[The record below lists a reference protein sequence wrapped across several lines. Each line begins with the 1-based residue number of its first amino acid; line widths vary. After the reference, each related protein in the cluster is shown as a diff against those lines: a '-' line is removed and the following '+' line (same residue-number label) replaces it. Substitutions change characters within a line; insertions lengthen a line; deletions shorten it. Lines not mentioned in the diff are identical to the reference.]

1 MIFNIIKK
9 EIKELLNRSTIISL
23 IFVSFVLG
31 YIGRYVSNAEK
42 NAEINDANIVII
54 DKDSTEIS
62 KKFSDLIL
70 KYSKGEFEKKNF
82 KDQLETLKKEGGAII
97 SIEKGFQDAILKGEK
112 GELKVEWILKGTGLF
127 DFMSSDMIEKCLTY
141 SKNDLSKYLLIE
153 EGIKKENVL
162 DPFMVKA
169 QDLKVKEKTFK
180 NVNPKTLYSFLG
192 NQTNFVPVIIMM
204 LLVMSG
210 GMIISS
216 MGMEKENKTLETLLT
231 MPVERRDIVLGKII
245 GGGIVGMVMASIY
258 MTGFYNYVKGF
269 SENVSYMP
277 DLKVFY
283 FSDYILIGVSIFL
296 SLLSGLSMCLLL
308 GLFAKDYKSAQTLT
322 MPVSILAIIPMFL
335 TMFKDFNTLSLPFRT
350 IVFLIPFSHPMM
362 AMKLLFFDQY
372 NMVFYGILY
381 NFLFFTIL
389 VIILVYIFNT
399 DYIITGKGF
408 ERFFKSKN
416 PKRFGVF

>member
-1 MIFNIIKK
+1 MILNIIKK
-9 EIKELLNRSTIISL
+9 EIKELLNKSTIISL

-31 YIGRYVSNAEK
+31 YIGKYVSNAEK
-42 NAEINDANIVII
+42 NAEINNANIVII

-62 KKFSDLIL
+62 KKFSDFIL
-70 KYSKGEFEKKNF
+70 KYSKGELEKKSFN
-82 KDQLETLKKEGGAII
+82 DQLEILKKEGGAII
-97 SIEKGFQDAILKGEK
+97 IIEKGFKNAVLKGEK

-127 DFMSSDMIEKCLTY
+127 DFMSSDVIEKCLIY

-153 EGIKKENVL
+153 EGIKKENIL
-162 DPFMVKA
+162 DPFTIKT

-180 NVNPKTLYSFLG
+180 NVSPKTLYSFLG

-258 MTGFYNYVKGF
+258 MTGFYNYMKGF
-269 SENVSYMP
+269 SENISYMP
-277 DLKVFY
+277 DFKVFY
-283 FSDYILIGVSIFL
+283 FSDYILIGLSIFL

-335 TMFKDFNTLSLPFRT
+335 TMFKDFDTLSWPFRT

-362 AMKLLFFDQY
+362 TMKLLFFDQY
-372 NMVFYGILY
+372 KMVFYGILY
-381 NFLFFTIL
+381 NLFFFIIL

-399 DYIITGKGF
+399 DYIITGKEL
-408 ERFFKSKN
+408 ERFFKRK
-416 PKRFGVF
+416 KFL

>member
-9 EIKELLNRSTIISL
+9 EVKELLNRSTIISL
-23 IFVSFVLG
+23 VFVSFVLG
-31 YIGRYVSNAEK
+31 FIGKYVSNAEK
-42 NAEINDANIVII
+42 NVEIRSANIVIV

-70 KYSKGEFEKKNF
+70 KYSKNDFEEKIFEDKL
-82 KDQLETLKKEGGAII
+82 KTLTKEGGSII
-97 SIEKGFQDAILKGEK
+97 IIQKGFQDEILKGGK
-112 GELKVEWILKGTGLF
+112 GEIKVEYFLKGTGLF
-127 DFMSSDMIEKCLTY
+127 DFMSSDVIGNALLYAKNELTKFLLLNKRI
-141 SKNDLSKYLLIE
+141 KN
-153 EGIKKENVL
+153 ENIL
-162 DPFMVKA
+162 DPISVKA
-169 QDLKVKEKTFK
+169 QSIKVKEKIFQ
-180 NVNPKTLYSFLG
+180 NVDPKTLYSFLG

-245 GGGIVGMVMASIY
+245 GGGVVGMIMASIY
-258 MTGFYNYVKGF
+258 MAGFYNYMKGF
-269 SENVSYMP
+269 SENLSYIP
-277 DLKVFY
+277 DFKVFY
-283 FSDYILIGVSIFL
+283 FSDYILIGLSIFL

-335 TMFKDFNTLSLPFRT
+335 TMFKDFDTLSLPFKT

-372 NMVFYGILY
+372 KMVFYGILY
-381 NFLFFTIL
+381 NLFFFIIL
-389 VIILVYIFNT
+389 VIILVYIFST
-399 DYIITGKGF
+399 DYIITGKEL
-408 ERFFKSKN
+408 ERFFKRKKSL
-416 PKRFGVF
+416 